1 MHGMRYLRWL
11 SAGVTAVT
19 LALLPAKASAQ
30 QKAEAGYAGS
40 AACQDCHK
48 EFFEP
53 FAKTG
58 MGQAIMA
65 KPTSEHAKKG
75 CESCHGPAK
84 SHAESGGE
92 DKSTLISYRRTSKT
106 PVAARNA
113 TCLACHE
120 KTARTLWVGSAHESR
135 NVACTD
141 CHVVMH
147 DKTEKGSLRQKSV
160 LATCGNCHKE
170 KAASMGKYA
179 HMPLGEGK
187 MECISCHAPHGSANE
202 KLLIG
207 SSVNETCFSCHAE
220 KRGPFMWEHM
230 PVTESCANCHDSHG
244 SNKQRM
250 LKQALPRL
258 CQQCH
263 NTPHGQPAARPS
275 DAPSVRFAYN
285 KGCVNCH
292 SVIHGSNH
300 PTGIFFTR

>member
-11 SAGVTAVT
+11 GASITVVM
-19 LALLPAKASAQ
+19 LALLPMAAGA
-30 QKAEAGYAGS
+30 QKADAGYAGS
-40 AACQDCHK
+40 EACKDCHK
-48 EFFEP
+48 EYFAP
-53 FAKTG
+53 FAKTS
-58 MGQAIMA
+58 MGQAIMV
-65 KPTSEHAKKG
+65 KPASEHAKKG

-84 SHAESGGE
+84 AHAESGGE
-92 DKSTLISYRRTSKT
+92 DKGSLISYRRTSKT
-106 PVAARNA
+106 PVAERNA

-147 DKTEKGSLRQKSV
+147 DKTEAGSLRAKSV
-160 LATCGNCHKE
+160 VATCGNCHKE
-170 KAASMGKYA
+170 KQAAMSKYS

-187 MECISCHAPHGSANE
+187 MECTSCHAPHGSAND

-207 SSVNETCFSCHAE
+207 SSVNETCFTCHAE
-220 KRGPFMWEHM
+220 KRGPFMWEHV

-250 LKQALPRL
+250 LKVALPRL

-263 NTPHGQPAARPS
+263 NTPHGQPAIRPS

-292 SVIHGSNH
+292 SLIHGSNH

>member
-1 MHGMRYLRWL
+1 MRHHRWFYTLATGLIL
-11 SAGVTAVT
+11 SAGFAVS
-19 LALLPAKASAQ
+19 AEGQAQPAGEYAGAKA
-30 QKAEAGYAGS
+30 
-40 AACQDCHK
+40 CLDCHK
-48 EFFEP
+48 KE
-53 FAKTG
+53 AAIYQQTT
-58 MGQAIMA
+58 MGAA
-65 KPTSEHAKKG
+65 FTRHPRNTNEKLG
-75 CESCHGPAK
+75 CEGCHGPAK
-84 SHAESGGE
+84 EHAESGGE
-92 DKSTLISYRRTSKT
+92 KRGQLVSFTKKDKT
-106 PVAARNA
+106 PVAQRNA
-113 TCLACHE
+113 VCLQCHE
-120 KTARTLWVGSAHESR
+120 KTARTLWKGSQHEAR

-141 CHVVMH
+141 CHNAMH
-147 DKTEKGSLRQKSV
+147 AVSERGNLAKSTV
-160 LATCGNCHKE
+160 LKTCGNCHKE
-170 KAASMGKYA
+170 KQAAMGKYA

-187 MECISCHAPHGSANE
+187 MECTSCHSPHGSPNE
-202 KLLIG
+202 KLLVG
-207 SSVNETCFSCHAE
+207 SSVNETCYSCHAE

-292 SVIHGSNH
+292 SLIHGSNH